1 MISNSSNASHSK
13 RSSKQSILAG
23 PGVAFK
29 KINSKS
35 PFEMND
41 DILVAAQQAQKELF
55 EKIQSQ
61 AQKKQQEVK
70 KNLAKLYFSGN
81 THRKSM
87 CYNYQPIQRTKL
99 QGKSGNRATVNQHV
113 SYEGAG

>member
-13 RSSKQSILAG
+13 RGSQQSIVAG

-35 PFEMND
+35 PFERND
-41 DILVAAQQAQKELF
+41 DILIAAQQAQKELF
-55 EKIQSQ
+55 EKMQSQ

-81 THRKSM
+81 SHRKSM
-87 CYNYQPIQRTKL
+87 CYNYQPLVRTKL
-99 QGKSGNRATVNQHV
+99 HAKP
-113 SYEGAG
+113 